1 MNNPGT
7 YAYVPGKDVS
17 YYVNLAGG
25 LSSSA
30 KGLDRYKL
38 FNSYGEKLDKD
49 AVITAETTIEMEI
62 STFERDLGITVS
74 VVGLVATILGIVT
87 SVIELSN

>member
-1 MNNPGT
+1 
-7 YAYVPGKDVS
+7 
-17 YYVNLAGG
+17 
-25 LSSSA
+25 
-30 KGLDRYKL
+30 
-38 FNSYGEKLDKD
+38 
-49 AVITAETTIEMEI
+49 MEI